1 MKYIDLHC
9 DTLLRCYFE
18 GAALGK
24 NNIHLDLTR
33 SKKAG
38 LMAQCTAVYIP
49 THDMAELCNLK
60 KSPDDYFLD
69 CVEMYRRELDINKD
83 LAAQALTSE
92 DIANNFADGKIST
105 ILTIENGVIVWD
117 KLENLTK
124 FFELGVRLITLTWNY
139 ENCFGFPQSTDADI
153 MKRGLKPFGIEAI
166 KHMNE
171 LGIIVDVSH
180 LSEGGFYDVAKHSRK
195 PFVASHSCCRSLCD
209 VGRNLTDDQLRL
221 LGDRGGVCGI
231 NFAPRFIEKDSEYAR
246 TEDIV
251 RHMRHIAD
259 KAGIGAV
266 AFGSDFDGFTG
277 DLEFGDC
284 TGMPTLIDA
293 LSKVFSQ
300 RELEMICYGNALR
313 LFKDNF

>member
-18 GAALGK
+18 GETLRR
-24 NNIHLDLTR
+24 NNLHLDLTR

-38 LMAQCTAVYIP
+38 LMAQCMAVYIP
-49 THDMAELCNLK
+49 THDMAESYNLQ
-60 KSPDDYFLD
+60 KSPDNYFLD
-69 CVEMYRRELDINKD
+69 CVEMYRRELDANKD
-83 LAAQALTSE
+83 LVAPALTSE
-92 DIANNFADGKIST
+92 DITNNFDAGKIST

-124 FFELGVRLITLTWNY
+124 LFDLGVRLITLTWNY
-139 ENCFGFPQSTDADI
+139 ENCFGFPQSTDSDI
-153 MKRGLKPFGIEAI
+153 MKRGLKPFGIEAV

-195 PFVASHSCCRSLCD
+195 PFVASHSCCMSLCD
-209 VGRNLTDDQLRL
+209 AGRNLTDDQLRL

-231 NFAPRFIEKDSEYAR
+231 NFAPRFIEKDAEYAR

-277 DLEFGDC
+277 ELELGDC

-300 RELEMICYGNALR
+300 SELEMICYGNALR